1 MSLFRTIQ
9 RVSKVAGM
17 FVALSAFGGVAQTQA
32 GNATVA
38 QALYD
43 QAKGLM
49 AKGNYA
55 EACPKLEESQRLD
68 PGSGTLINLG
78 DCYEHE
84 GRTAS
89 AWSAFLEAAAA
100 AKNVGNTARER
111 AARDRAAQV
120 VGKLSNIEIDVA
132 PSSAA
137 PGLEVV
143 RDGLVVDEPQRN
155 TPIPVDPGTH
165 TISAR
170 AEGRVPWSTEVV
182 VKADHQT
189 TTVAIPTLAAAAPT
203 AATAAPPALPPQ
215 APAAPPVMPA
225 PSSSPEP
232 LNEAHGGL
240 GTQRVLAL
248 VAGGVGV
255 VALGI
260 GTAFGVE
267 SKSKHDD
274 ADKHCDGAA
283 CRDQTGVD
291 LSKDATRDGN
301 VATVGLIVGLA
312 GLGGAAVLWFTGGN
326 SSGPSTQVGLGM
338 GTVSIK
344 GAF

>member
-9 RVSKVAGM
+9 RISRVAGVW
-17 FVALSAFGGVAQTQA
+17 VALSTLGGVAEAQA

-49 AKGNYA
+49 TKGNYA

-78 DCYEHE
+78 DCYEHQ

-100 AKNVGNTARER
+100 AKNIGNTARER

-132 PSSAA
+132 AASAV

-170 AEGRVPWSTEVV
+170 AEGRVPWSAEVV

-189 TTVAIPTLAAAAPT
+189 TTVAIPTLAVAAPT
-203 AATAAPPALPPQ
+203 TATAPPPALPPQ
-215 APAAPPVMPA
+215 PVVVPAIAPA
-225 PSSSPEP
+225 PSSPP
-232 LNEAHGGL
+232 APVNDAHGGL
-240 GTQRVLAL
+240 GAQRTLAL

-260 GTAFGVE
+260 GAVFGVE

-283 CRDQTGVD
+283 CRDQSGVD

-301 VATVGLIVGLA
+301 VATVGLIVGLV
-312 GLGGAAVLWFTGGN
+312 GLGGAAVLWFTGGD
-326 SSGPSTQVGLGM
+326 SDRPSTQIGLGM

>member
-9 RVSKVAGM
+9 RVSKVAGV
-17 FVALSAFGGVAQTQA
+17 FVALSALGGGARAQA

-49 AKGNYA
+49 AKGNYV

-100 AKNVGNTARER
+100 AKNVGNTAREH

-120 VGKLSNIEIDVA
+120 VAKLSSIEIDVA
-132 PSSAA
+132 PASAA

-170 AEGRVPWSTEVV
+170 AEGRVPWSAEVV

-189 TTVAIPTLAAAAPT
+189 TTVAIPVLVVATPTAAAAP
-203 AATAAPPALPPQ
+203 PSLPPQ
-215 APAAPPVMPA
+215 PVVAPAVVPA
-225 PSSSPEP
+225 PASPPEP
-232 LNEAHGGL
+232 VNDAHGGL
-240 GTQRVLAL
+240 GAQRTLAL

-255 VALGI
+255 VALGL
-260 GTAFGVE
+260 GTVFGVE

-301 VATVGLIVGLA
+301 IATVGLIVGLA
-312 GLGGAAVLWFTGGN
+312 GLGGAAVLWFTGGHSN
-326 SSGPSTQVGLGM
+326 APSTRVGLGM